1 MDFIDLSQTP
11 RQCFVADD
19 PGCVVRGARPVSAG
33 DIERMREQR
42 IAQMLRD
49 RPRA

>member
-1 MDFIDLSQTP
+1 MDYIDLSQVTKTS
-11 RQCFVADD
+11 FISDD

-42 IAQMLRD
+42 IQQMLREA
-49 RPRA
+49 RQ